1 MAKPTHWHSF
11 ADTRKYRTCSSRLNK
26 HTEFVFVYIRNIII
40 ALQIVYEQSFGSY
53 ESGLVI
59 DNEHFYTSECQL
71 DTKDEFLSS
80 SLKINQVLIEDA
92 IKLLQ

>member
-1 MAKPTHWHSF
+1 MIKLRVIINYSK
-11 ADTRKYRTCSSRLNK
+11 DTP
-26 HTEFVFVYIRNIII
+26 I
-40 ALQIVYEQSFGSY
+40 QIVYEQSFGSY

-71 DTKDEFLSS
+71 NTKDEFLSS
-80 SLKINQVLIEDA
+80 SITINQVLIEDA